1 MPEYGAIRTQRGLP
15 IGSIQ
20 PWGGPLSEIP
30 SGWILA
36 NGAELVAKE
45 YPLLARILKD
55 TYGGN
60 GFGGEFP
67 GYSGSFIL
75 PQTNQKGLA
84 DISESN
90 FDNNEEF
97 PDCLLY
103 TSPSPRD

>member
-75 PQTNQKGLA
+75 PQTNQKGA
-84 DISESN
+84 SSE
-90 FDNNEEF
+90 
-97 PDCLLY
+97 
-103 TSPSPRD
+103 R